1 MNETLRVIRDRRSI
15 RKYKFEQITD
25 SELQSILDAAIY
37 APIHEQK
44 WHFTV
49 IQNKDLLDRM
59 VDSIKENFMN
69 SGSEIM
75 IKRVKDP
82 TYHTFYN
89 ASTVI
94 LISADETA
102 QSMQIE
108 CGLAAQNIMLAAES
122 LNIGSCFIVASA
134 ILFKTEKGNQFKK
147 ELGIPD
153 GYNHVCT
160 IALGY
165 KYGDNP
171 AAPSRD
177 NNVINYIK

>member
-1 MNETLRVIRDRRSI
+1 MNETLEVIKNRRSI

-25 SELQSILDAAIY
+25 SELQTILDAAFL
-37 APIHEQK
+37 APIGEPK
-44 WHFTV
+44 GHFTI

-59 VDSIKENFMN
+59 VDSIKENFVS

-75 IKRVKDP
+75 IKKVKDP
-82 TYHTFYN
+82 LYHTFYN
-89 ASTVI
+89 APTVI

-102 QSMQIE
+102 PLMEIQ

-122 LNIGSCFIVASA
+122 LNIGSCLILSSG
-134 ILFKTEKGNQFKK
+134 ILFKTGKSNEFKR

-153 GYNHVCT
+153 GYNFVCT

-165 KYGDNP
+165 KYGDDP
-171 AAPSRD
+171 VTPPRD
-177 NNVINYIK
+177 KNIINYIK